1 MFAKTLLLLLG
12 IGIGAYAVFC
22 FKRGMVYM
30 KGYTAS
36 REENPGGFYLSLI
49 IYLLFALVLI
59 FFGIFGK
66 VQG

>member
-36 REENPGGFYLSLI
+36 REENPGGFYLSLF

>member
-22 FKRGMVYM
+22 FMRGMVYM

-36 REENPGGFYLSLI
+36 REKNPGGFYLSLI